1 MTLPFICLD
10 FWTPQMTTAKLFLP
24 SLLAILL
31 APLQPVLTAFA
42 MLLMETEKNQIHY
55 ATAKT
60 FPTACWLVLYF
71 VWFVTGKALTGSS
84 AAWVHPDVTTI
95 PLLLRGSPSPDSTGT
110 ASSS

>member
-1 MTLPFICLD
+1 LVCWVFLETRGD
-10 FWTPQMTTAKLFLP
+10 NDKAFLP
-24 SLLAILL
+24 GQPEILL

-60 FPTACWLVLYF
+60 FPTACWLVLCF